1 MPGEAWLVVGL
12 GNPGP
17 EYERTRHNAGFRV
30 VDILASR
37 FKARLKTSRQ
47 RALVGDARD
56 ERVRIILAKPT
67 TFMNESGEAVG
78 KLARYHKVPVER
90 IVVVHDEIDLPVG
103 TLRVKRGGGTAG
115 HKGLDSVVAS
125 LGSPDFA
132 RVRVGAGRPA
142 RPKGAADHVLRPL
155 PKREEELFAVALED
169 AADAVSTVIHH
180 GVAEAQNRFNAAR
193 T

>member
-1 MPGEAWLVVGL
+1 VPGEAWLVVGL

-30 VDILASR
+30 VDILAGR
-37 FKARLKTSRQ
+37 LGARLKTSRQ
-47 RALVGDARD
+47 RAVAGDGRD
-56 ERVRIILAKPT
+56 AGVRIVLAKPT
-67 TFMNESGEAVG
+67 TFMNESGDAVG
-78 KLARYHKVPVER
+78 RLARYHKIPVER

-125 LGSPDFA
+125 LGSADFA
-132 RVRVGAGRPA
+132 RVRVGAGRPS

-155 PKREEELFAVALED
+155 PKREEELFGVTLEE
-169 AADAVSTVIHH
+169 AADAVMTVIHE

-193 T
+193 A